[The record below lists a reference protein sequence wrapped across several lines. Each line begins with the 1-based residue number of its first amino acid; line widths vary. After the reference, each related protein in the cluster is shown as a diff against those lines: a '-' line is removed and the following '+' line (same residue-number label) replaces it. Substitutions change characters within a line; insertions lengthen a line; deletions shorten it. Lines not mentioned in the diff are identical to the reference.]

1 MRARLR
7 TLSKENAEVVGC
19 HLVMAGRLLD
29 LDPERAYEH
38 AQAAVRRGGRVDVV
52 REAAGLAA
60 YRTGRHAEALRELRT
75 VRRISGS
82 TEHLAVM
89 ADCERGL
96 GRPERA
102 IALADDPDVPNLPLD
117 AAVELAIV
125 VSGARL
131 DLDQPDAAV
140 AALDQASVRRAT
152 GVLAVRVAQARA
164 VALEAAGRAD
174 EAAAELA
181 PYTDDDLHRAAGN
194 SPVVDDDIVVYDLTD
209 TEDDEAVA
217 VPDDDPDGTVDSEA
231 HGSTDDEDDVEDD
244 GAVTQDVDA
253 PDDTVD
259 SEASGSAAGLDNP
272 GQVSGCDATG
282 DGAAEDGDA
291 AGATEDDDDPGRV
304 VEVTPADDPGTG
316 RGDPPGSGTGPTAD
330 DRDGTGSDQ
339 PAGPVEVAASDQ
351 PVGLVEVAERVD
363 ERREDHTGAVT
374 ETVAPDESVPSEVD
388 G

>member
-1 MRARLR
+1 MTWAELHREVRARLR

-29 LDPERAYEH
+29 LDPERAYQH

-82 TEHLAVM
+82 AEHLAVI

-102 IALADDPDVPNLPLD
+102 IALASDPDVPSLPLE
-117 AAVELAIV
+117 ATVELAIV

-140 AALDQASVRRAT
+140 AALDQAFLRQAT
-152 GVLAVRVAQARA
+152 GLFAVRVAQARA

-181 PYTDDDLHRAAGN
+181 RYTDDDLHRASGN
-194 SPVVDDDIVVYDLTD
+194 SPVIDDDIVVYDLTD
-209 TEDDEAVA
+209 DE
-217 VPDDDPDGTVDSEA
+217 
-231 HGSTDDEDDVEDD
+231 
-244 GAVTQDVDA
+244 
-253 PDDTVD
+253 PDDTGEDVQDRDPGHSVD
-259 SEASGSAAGLDNP
+259 SGAVDPAKDEQADER
-272 GQVSGCDATG
+272 ATDQGEPG
-282 DGAAEDGDA
+282 DGGTSPLASQS
-291 AGATEDDDDPGRV
+291 
-304 VEVTPADDPGTG
+304 ADDTP
-316 RGDPPGSGTGPTAD
+316 
-330 DRDGTGSDQ
+330 DR
-339 PAGPVEVAASDQ
+339 
-351 PVGLVEVAERVD
+351 PVGLAESVD
-363 ERREDHTGAVT
+363 ERGEDHTGAVT
-374 ETVAPDESVPSEVD
+374 ETEAVPGQVDE
-388 G
+388 